1 MIKGLYLHIP
11 FCEKICV
18 YCDFH
23 KEIAKDQKKED
34 YIYRLIESIKDHQ
47 KDLQSLK
54 TIYIG
59 GGTPSNIASSLLEDL
74 LKTIQQTIDV
84 SSLEEYTIESNPND
98 VSLEK
103 AKLYHKYG
111 INRVSLGV
119 QSFDEE
125 ILRKMNRSHQRED
138 IYKSIDNL
146 RQVGIENISI
156 DLIFGFHKQ
165 NIKQVEDDLKEAQK
179 LDVPHISYYALILE
193 EKSVMYH
200 LVKEGK
206 IRIVDEDLDYLMYN
220 RIIDTLTKNGY
231 IHYEVSNFAKRGY
244 ASKHNLLYWQQADY
258 LGLGSGAHSYI
269 NQKRFFTKANVRKY
283 IDSKEDKDCIKYYPS
298 YPLEDALLFGLRV
311 LKGIHVPSLE
321 EQHQCVLLEEF
332 PSLVTHIE
340 SGLLTYEDAYIR
352 FTKKGLMLS
361 NLVFEAILGDH
372 NAETTS

>member
-23 KEIAKDQKKED
+23 KEIAKDQKKKD
-34 YIYRLIESIKDHQ
+34 YIYRLIQSIKDHQ

-59 GGTPSNIASSLLEDL
+59 GGTPSNMESSLLKEL
-74 LKTIQQTIDV
+74 LMAIKQTVDV

-103 AKLYHKYG
+103 AKLYHDYG

-119 QSFDEE
+119 QSFDEQ
-125 ILRKMNRSHQRED
+125 ILKAMNRSHQRED
-138 IYKSIDNL
+138 IYKSISNL

-165 NIKQVEDDLKEAQK
+165 TLEQVEEDLKEART

-193 EKSVMYH
+193 EKSIMYH

-220 RIIDTLTKNGY
+220 RIIDTLTKDGY
-231 IHYEVSNFAKRGY
+231 IHYEISNFAKSGY

-269 NQKRFFTKANVRKY
+269 NQNRFFIKPNVRKY
-283 IDSKEDKDCIKYYPS
+283 IDSQEDQDCIENYPS

-311 LKGIHVPSLE
+311 LKGLHVPTLE
-321 EQHQCVLLEEF
+321 DQHQCVLLEEY
-332 PSLVTHIE
+332 PSLLTHLE
-340 SGLLTYEDAYIR
+340 SGLLTYEDDYIR

-361 NLVFEAILGDH
+361 NLVFEAIMGDH